1 MRTLLFIS
9 SAVILFSGCSAP
21 ETKVNEPILMSY
33 NNTEPNDWNSLYT
46 IKKSDNAHSGM
57 NVAFVDASTEYSMG
71 YLKSI
76 ENISKSK
83 LDSVTFSYWAFCKD
97 NKAKAQTVISIDL
110 PDNAKNLFWAGHP
123 MQDKVKEYNKWI
135 KITESF
141 KLPPNIDTKSV
152 LKLYVWN
159 NSKEEILLD
168 DFKVEFY

>member
-9 SAVILFSGCSAP
+9 TAVLLFSGCSTQ
-21 ETKVNEPILMSY
+21 ETKVNEPKLMSY
-33 NNTEPNDWNSLYT
+33 NNTELDDWNGLFT
-46 IKKSDNAHSGM
+46 IKQSDNAHSGR
-57 NVAFVDASTEYSMG
+57 NVAFVDAATEYSMG
-71 YLKSI
+71 YLKSF

-83 LDSVTFSYWAFCKD
+83 LDSVAFSYWIFCKD
-97 NKAKAQTVISIDL
+97 NKAKAKTVMSIDL
-110 PDNAKNLFWAGHP
+110 PDNAKNLFWAGNP
-123 MQDKVKEYNKWI
+123 IQDKVKEYSKWV

-141 KLPPNIDTKSV
+141 KLPPNIEPKSI